1 MSPSE
6 AQRPRR
12 PIAIVGAGNLETA
25 KLIAAINR
33 VEPRWELVGYVD
45 DDPATWGRC
54 LEDRRVI
61 GGVEELLAGE
71 LAAAAAAVSIGATR
85 ARREIVERLAGAD
98 ERFAT
103 LVHPGVDLG
112 GVTVGPGALVCEGA
126 ILSPGV
132 RVDAHALISFRA
144 VVAHD
149 AHVGAFCNL
158 TPGVIV
164 NGRCRLGEGV
174 YVGSGAVILPGVR
187 VGAWATVGAGSV
199 VTRKVASG
207 ATVFG
212 VPARSLGPAGGDG
225 A

>member
-1 MSPSE
+1 MSQPNT
-6 AQRPRR
+6 QRARR
-12 PIAIVGAGNLETA
+12 PIVIVGAGNLETA
-25 KLIAAINR
+25 KLIRAINR
-33 VEPRWELVGYVD
+33 VEERWDLVGYVD
-45 DDPATWGRC
+45 DDPVTWGRE
-54 LEDRRVI
+54 LADRRVV

-71 LAAAAAAVSIGATR
+71 LADAAITVSVGATG
-85 ARREIVERLAGAD
+85 ARREIFERLGGAA

-103 LVHPGVDLG
+103 LVHPGVDLW
-112 GVTVGPGALVCEGA
+112 GVTVEPGALVFDGV

-132 RVDAHALISFRA
+132 RVGPHALVSFRA

-149 AHVGAFCNL
+149 SHVGAFCNL

-164 NGRCRLGEGV
+164 NGRCRLEDGV
-174 YVGSGAVILPGVR
+174 HVGTGAVILPGVK

-212 VPARSLGPAGGDG
+212 VPARSLA
-225 A
+225 